1 MDPNDEDDEEYWEY
15 HDFADDEL
23 SWPPDGHAASELK
36 QFVADGLDLVLKL
49 KGDRGSKYWPD
60 SSKGAPFL
68 LAEYGLLSFAVVD
81 PLEDSPS
88 FPF

>member
-15 HDFADDEL
+15 HDFADDEF

-60 SSKGAPFL
+60 SSKGTPSL
-68 LAEYGLLSFAVVD
+68 VAEYGF
-81 PLEDSPS
+81 
-88 FPF
+88 